1 MHRSRAIELV
11 HCFGGVR
18 RRLVLVPVERVAQ
31 IDSAAGVVRVHPLR
45 GPLELP
51 AAAVARG

>member
-11 HCFGGVR
+11 HCFGGLR
-18 RRLVLVPVERVAQ
+18 CRLVLAPVEQVA

-45 GPLELP
+45 EPPELQV
-51 AAAVARG
+51 AAVARG